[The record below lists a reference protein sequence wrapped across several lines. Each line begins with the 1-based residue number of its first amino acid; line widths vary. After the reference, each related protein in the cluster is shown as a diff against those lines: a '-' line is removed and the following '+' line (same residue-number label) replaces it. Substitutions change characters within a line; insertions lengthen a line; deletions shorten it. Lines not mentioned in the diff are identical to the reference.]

1 MKISINLYMLKEK
14 FYSYLKDL
22 RRYSPRTVELYRDA
36 IGRFTDISG
45 GDREDDN
52 IPLLTSRAIRSFVAE
67 ELDSGLDARSVNL
80 HLSALSTFCNF
91 LVREGALASNPV
103 NRIPRPKTD
112 KPLPVFYTE
121 HALEDYFEISGRL
134 LSENP
139 DDFLALRRRTIM
151 LLLYSSG
158 MRRAELCGLKIAD
171 FDASRHILKVTGKG
185 DKQRQIPLPAL
196 ICDELLLYLDRN
208 REQFPSN
215 PEGYFFLTDKGHPL
229 YLEFV
234 NKVVRTELSG
244 YAGFTGRKSPHVL
257 RHSLATHLLN
267 RGADLNSIKELLGHS
282 SLAATQVYTH
292 NSFEQLKKTYLTAHP
307 RAKNGGD
314 YGY

>member
-1 MKISINLYMLKEK
+1 MTREK
-14 FYSYLKDL
+14 FYSYLQDRK
-22 RRYSPRTVELYRDA
+22 RYSPRTVALYKDA
-36 IGRFTDISG
+36 LDKFFGCAC
-45 GDREDDN
+45 GDATSEDTG
-52 IPLLTSRAIRSFVAE
+52 LLDRKNIRSFVAT
-67 ELDSGLDARSVNL
+67 ELDRGLDSRSVNL
-80 HLSALSTFCNF
+80 HLSALSTYCNF
-91 LVREGALASNPV
+91 LIREGVIASNPV
-103 NRIPRPKTD
+103 SRVPRPKTD

-121 HALEDYFEISGRL
+121 HALENYFDLSGRL
-134 LSENP
+134 LEENP
-139 DDFLALRRRTIM
+139 EDFAALRSRTIL
-151 LLLYSSG
+151 LLLYCSG

-171 FDASRHILKVTGKG
+171 FDAGRHVLQVTGKG

-196 ICDELLLYLDRN
+196 ICDDLLLYLKRN

-215 PEGYFFLTDKGHPL
+215 PEGMFFLTDHGKPL
-229 YLEFV
+229 YLAFV
-234 NKVVRTELSG
+234 NNVVRKELSG

>member
-1 MKISINLYMLKEK
+1 MLEVK
-14 FYSYLKDL
+14 FYSYLKDQ
-22 RRYSPRTVELYRDA
+22 RRYSPRTVALYRDA
-36 IGRFTDISG
+36 IDRFTDISG
-45 GDREDDN
+45 GNREEGN
-52 IPLLTSRAIRSFVAE
+52 ISLLTSRNIRSFVAE
-67 ELDSGLDARSVNL
+67 ELDRGLDARSVNL

-91 LVREGALASNPV
+91 LIREGVLTANPV
-103 NRIPRPKTD
+103 SRIPRPKTD

-121 HALEDYFEISGRL
+121 HALADYFEISGRL
-134 LSENP
+134 IAEYP
-139 DDFLALRRRTIM
+139 DDFPALRRRTIM

-171 FDASRHILKVTGKG
+171 FDAARHILKVTGKG
-185 DKQRQIPLPAL
+185 DKQRQIPLPTL
-196 ICDELLLYLDRN
+196 ICDELLLYLNRN
-208 REQFPSN
+208 RGQFPSN

-234 NKVVRTELSG
+234 NNAVRMELSG
-244 YAGFTGRKSPHVL
+244 YSGFTGRKSPHVL